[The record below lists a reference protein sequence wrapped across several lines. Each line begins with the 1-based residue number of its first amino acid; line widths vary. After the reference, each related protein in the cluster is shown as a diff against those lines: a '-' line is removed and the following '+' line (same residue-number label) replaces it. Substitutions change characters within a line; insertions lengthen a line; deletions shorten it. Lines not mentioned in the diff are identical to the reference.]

1 MHHLS
6 LRSIAVYLERLIYQ
20 LFPLNSRYRRYGA
33 AAYYQL
39 SSGYSIIEVLR
50 IMQPFVH
57 LHCHSDYSLLSATT
71 RISEMV
77 QRARECGMRHLALTD
92 DGNLFGAVE
101 FWRAAQNAK
110 INPIVGCDFY
120 LAPGARSAR
129 ESEHRPHY
137 ARLVLLARNAEGYRN
152 LVELSSRA
160 YTEGFYYKPRIDD
173 QLLERYHHNLIA
185 FCGGRYGDVGR
196 DIVANRYDQA
206 QERACWYRDLF
217 GSDHFYLELQQHT
230 KEDRDT
236 NDELARLATQ
246 LNIPLVATNNCY
258 YTRQEDAQAHE
269 ILLCIGRNR
278 KLDRQR
284 SIMPSRE
291 FYMKSPQEMWE
302 LFSNWPAA
310 LENSL
315 CIAEMCNIELSFPG
329 PQLPRYQI
337 PEDFDDANSYLR
349 HLAHQGFRQRYGA
362 AGPAEVQER
371 LEYELDIVTKM
382 GFAGYFL
389 IVWDLVR
396 YAHNHQ
402 IPVGPGRGSGAGSV
416 VAYSLQITNIDP
428 IKYGLIFERFLNP
441 ERVSMPDFDIDFCYE
456 RRSEIIEYIT
466 RHYGANHV
474 GQIITFGTLRAR
486 AVVRDVARV
495 LGISYSDADQ
505 IAKQI
510 PMGIDVTLGDA
521 IKNEPSLQALAKQDE
536 LHRELIEI
544 SLKLEGLHR
553 HASTHAAGVVIAHDE
568 LTKYVPLYRDPK
580 TGVISTQYSME
591 YLEDCGLVKMDI
603 LGLKTLTLIKNSI
616 DLVAAEGEECDIEQI
631 PNDAATFDMLAK
643 GNSGAVF
650 QFENPGMQQLL
661 KRAKPNCIED
671 LIALTSLY
679 RPGPMDNIDQYI
691 AAKLKSKR
699 VHYPLKLL
707 EEILHETYGVII
719 YQEQVIE
726 IVQRVAG
733 FTPGQADIMRR
744 AMGKKKSAEMRRMK
758 KNFVEGAQ
766 HNDIS
771 QEMAEKIFELIIPF
785 AGYGFNKSH
794 AAAYSIL
801 AYQTAYLKCH
811 FPRQFMAANLT
822 NEINNND
829 TFIRYLTETRKMGI
843 KVLAPDVNRSLRH
856 FSVMEGNVIF
866 GLRGIKNIGRAV
878 VEEILRARQDEGLF
892 KNFEDFLARVDTG
905 IVNRRSIEACILAGL
920 FDSFGQYRATLF
932 YNLPRLLKIASER
945 RAMRKSGQQ
954 DLFALEKFDAL
965 DYERAAEFPHAE
977 RMLREREMLGAYFT
991 GHPLDSYRELWEK
1004 IHSPNLHEWERWP
1017 VNQRYI
1023 ILGCV
1028 ISERSFQSKQG
1039 NLVTVIQLEDYNG
1052 SCEVLVFDIPKDGSL
1067 EFVKIND
1074 IVGIEVELQ
1083 KSKRGL
1089 SLMAQKFFPPTETEQ
1104 MISTELHISIT
1115 ANDRGSAHDNTL
1127 EEALRNLRDILL
1139 SHRGDSQVLLHL
1151 PSHLSPNG
1159 VAQSLPSP
1167 SLNGNT
1173 NSHPVAHP
1181 ATEEVVIRV
1190 SSDLRVGIDPKMI
1203 AHLEDHPMVA
1213 KVWSN

>member
-1 MHHLS
+1 
-6 LRSIAVYLERLIYQ
+6 
-20 LFPLNSRYRRYGA
+20 
-33 AAYYQL
+33 
-39 SSGYSIIEVLR
+39 
-50 IMQPFVH
+50 MQPFVH
-57 LHCHSDYSLLSATT
+57 LHCHSDYSLLSSTT
-71 RISEMV
+71 RITEMV
-77 QRARECGMRHLALTD
+77 QRAQECGMRHLALTD

-101 FWRAAQNAK
+101 FWKTAKDAK

-152 LVELSSRA
+152 LVELASHA

-173 QLLERYHHNLIA
+173 ELLERYHHNIIA

-196 DIVANRYDQA
+196 DIVASRYDRA
-206 QERACWYRDLF
+206 QERAAWYRDLF
-217 GSDHFYLELQQHT
+217 GSEYFYLELQQHT
-230 KEDRDT
+230 KEDRDI
-236 NDELARLATQ
+236 NDELARLATK
-246 LNIPLVATNNCY
+246 LNIPLVATNNCC

-278 KLDRQR
+278 ELDRQR

-291 FYMKSPQEMWE
+291 YYMKSPQEMWE
-302 LFSNWPAA
+302 LFSNWPEA

-315 CIAEMCNIELSFPG
+315 RIAEMCNIELSFPG

-337 PEDFDDANSYLR
+337 PEDFHDANSYLR
-349 HLAHQGFRQRYGA
+349 YLAQQGFQRRYSVERQ
-362 AGPAEVQER
+362 AEVQGR
-371 LEYELDIVTKM
+371 LEYELGIITKM

-428 IKYGLIFERFLNP
+428 IEYGLIFERFLNP
-441 ERVSMPDFDIDFCYE
+441 ERISLPDFDIDFCYE

-466 RHYGANHV
+466 QRYGANHV

-495 LGISYSDADQ
+495 LAISYDDADQ

-510 PMGIDVTLGDA
+510 PIGIDITLTEA
-521 IKNEPSLQALAKQDE
+521 IKNEPALQALTKQDE

-553 HASTHAAGVVIAHDE
+553 HASTHAAGVVIGHDE
-568 LTKYVPLYRDPK
+568 LTQYVPLYRDPK
-580 TGVISTQYSME
+580 TGAISTQYSME

-616 DLVAAEGEECDIEQI
+616 DLVTAAGEKCDIERI
-631 PNDAATFDMLAK
+631 PNDTATFDMLAQ

-661 KRAKPNCIED
+661 KRAKPNRIED

-691 AAKLKSKR
+691 EAKLGRKK

-744 AMGKKKSAEMRRMK
+744 AMGKKKGAEMRRMK

-766 HNDIS
+766 HNNIS
-771 QEMAEKIFELIIPF
+771 HEVAEKIFELIIPF

-794 AAAYSIL
+794 ATAYSIL

-811 FPRQFMAANLT
+811 FPRQFMAANFT
-822 NEINNND
+822 NEINNSD
-829 TFIRYLTETRKMGI
+829 SFVRYLTETRKMGI
-843 KVLAPDVNRSLRH
+843 KVLAPDVNRSQRN
-856 FSVMEGNVIF
+856 FSVVEDNIIF
-866 GLRGIKNIGRAV
+866 GLIGIKNIGSAAV
-878 VEEILRARQDEGLF
+878 EGILRTRQAEGLF
-892 KNFEDFLARVDTG
+892 QNFEDFLARIDAT
-905 IVNRRSIEACILAGL
+905 IINRRSIEAGILAGL

-932 YNLPRLLKIASER
+932 YNLPRLLKVASER
-945 RAMRKSGQQ
+945 REMRKSGQQ
-954 DLFALEKFDAL
+954 DLFALEKYDAL
-965 DYERAAEFPHAE
+965 DYERVAEFPHAE

-1004 IHSPNLHEWERWP
+1004 ISSPNLHEWEQWS

-1028 ISERSFQSKQG
+1028 IAERSFQSRRG

-1052 SCEVLVFDIPKDGSL
+1052 SCEVILFDIPKDGSL
-1067 EFVKIND
+1067 EFVKVNA
-1074 IVGIEVELQ
+1074 IVGIEVESQ
-1083 KSKRGL
+1083 KSKRGIL
-1089 SLMAQKFFPPTETEQ
+1089 LMAQKFFRPEEAEQ

-1115 ANDRGSAHDNTL
+1115 TKGKATADYSL
-1127 EEALRNLRDILL
+1127 EETLRNLRDILL
-1139 SHRGDSQVLLHL
+1139 SHRGKSQVLLHL
-1151 PSHLSPNG
+1151 PSRFSPNSM
-1159 VAQSLPSP
+1159 VTNVPS
-1167 SLNGNT
+1167 SRLNGGT
-1173 NSHPVAHP
+1173 TPHSAPHYA
-1181 ATEEVVIRV
+1181 AEEVVVRV
-1190 SSDLRVGIDPKMI
+1190 SSNLRVRINPKMV